1 MNKQTVTI
9 DGVNITIDITND
21 FSQMDK
27 MRLAARMPDE
37 LVEAAEAA
45 DSEEE
50 FDFHLTVDVIDYF
63 ENVLKE
69 ATQLDDDTLDS
80 MSCQDIGELASVV
93 LNAIFE
99 GADTDNSRRIR
110 RIRASQD
117 SIEAIF
123 KGELAVVAGMP
134 DDASMED
141 FHYDPSSN
149 ELQFIFSSNEWSK
162 IGEGAEIPLV
172 QAHVIQMSGDV

>member
-1 MNKQTVTI
+1 MKETVII
-9 DGVNITIDITND
+9 DGSNITIDIND
-21 FSQMDK
+21 NFSQMDK

-37 LVEAAEAA
+37 LVEAAETA
-45 DSEEE
+45 DDAGD
-50 FDFHLTVDVIDYF
+50 FDFDMTVDVINYF

-69 ATQLDDDTLDS
+69 TTQLDNDTIDD
-80 MSCQDIGELASVV
+80 MSCHHIGKLASAV

-99 GADTDNSRRIR
+99 DVDDDNSRRIR
-110 RIRASQD
+110 RVRATQD

-134 DDASMED
+134 DDASMEN
-141 FHYDPSSN
+141 FHYDPSRD
-149 ELQFIFSSNEWSK
+149 ELQFVFSSSEWSE
-162 IGEGAEIPLV
+162 IAEGAKIPLV